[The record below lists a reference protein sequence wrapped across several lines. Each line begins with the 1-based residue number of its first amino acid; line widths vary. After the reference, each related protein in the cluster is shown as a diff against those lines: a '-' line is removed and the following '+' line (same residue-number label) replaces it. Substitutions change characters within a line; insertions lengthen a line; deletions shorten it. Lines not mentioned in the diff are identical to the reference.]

1 MVPGIQPSCCT
12 IPEVAQQTRA
22 AGVTGCGLTN
32 MVALVVTQSPA
43 AAHQQA
49 AHRIADGLI

>member
-12 IPEVAQQTRA
+12 IPEVTQQTRA

-49 AHRIADGLI
+49 AHRIADGQI